1 MKKLMVLMIL
11 VLLMSSGCQS
21 VTKSNEIKIIEYG
34 IPFDKAVTIEEFEKV
49 IENNYNPLKL
59 GVHSYQ
65 IQRQNGS
72 IIEYY
77 LKVVDTKMPV
87 FIKKTK
93 TILIEDENYDI
104 GKDFE
109 ASDVIDGKLKVYIV
123 EMDDKKAI
131 IKALDNN
138 GNEIVETVEVKLG
151 NKLRELS
158 ELKVQQ
164 IINDK
169 LIEKPKPIEQPTE
182 DK

>member
-21 VTKSNEIKIIEYG
+21 VTKSSEIKIVEYG
-34 IPFDKAVTIEEFEKV
+34 TPFDKAVTIEEFGKV
-49 IENNYNPLKL
+49 INNQYNPLKL

-65 IQRQNGS
+65 IQKKDGS

-93 TILIEDENYDI
+93 TILIEDENY
-104 GKDFE
+104 E
-109 ASDVIDGKLKVYIV
+109 IDGKLKVYIV

-164 IINDK
+164 IINEK